1 MAKHPVPKKKVS
13 QSRTAK
19 RYASFAHKK
28 HVKIEGYTNV
38 ITCASCGSSKLNQ
51 QACPKCGM
59 FRGKA
64 LKAAQ
69 VTTAPVTKIKA

>member
-28 HVKIEGYTNV
+28 HVKIQGYTNV
-38 ITCASCGSSKLNQ
+38 IMCSSCGNPKLNQ
-51 QACPKCGM
+51 QACGNCGM
-59 FRGKA
+59 YRGKSVMKG
-64 LKAAQ
+64 KAK
-69 VTTAPVTKIKA
+69 VAPVTKIKA